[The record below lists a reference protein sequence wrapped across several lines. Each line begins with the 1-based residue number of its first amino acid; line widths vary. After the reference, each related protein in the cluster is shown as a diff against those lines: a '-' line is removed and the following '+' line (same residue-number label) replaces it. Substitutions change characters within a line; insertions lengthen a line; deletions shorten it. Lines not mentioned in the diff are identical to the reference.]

1 MRWTVLVALWGCADA
16 GGAPEAGNTRE
27 RLDSAETRIDELEAD
42 LSAAQARIRVLEER
56 TASGDLPDPPKYQRG
71 EVIAEVKCDEVT
83 GPWFDLGLLGEAAY
97 VVVEYPVGPDL
108 GPPPVVWSQRRT
120 QDGWSAWSVEHP
132 DFAGSAGPYV
142 AATGNPA
149 RGVAAG
155 DLVVICKKDADDHV
169 RWTLVAP

>member
-83 GPWFDLGLLGEAAY
+83 GPWFDDLFDGEGSPVVIDYDIDPPSGL
-97 VVVEYPVGPDL
+97 
-108 GPPPVVWSQRRT
+108 PPVVWYRSRIT
-120 QDGWSAWSVEHP
+120 GGWSAWTLLADPFDRSGGLAVATKADRGLSVGDMFAWCLRDANEH
-132 DFAGSAGPYV
+132 
-142 AATGNPA
+142 
-149 RGVAAG
+149 RQW
-155 DLVVICKKDADDHV
+155 VV
-169 RWTLVAP
+169 LAP